1 MLITDWIYPFM
12 NSDKLYTIVSI
23 TAQHGVTLRIPKF
36 TYMSR
41 LSLHV
46 CSSKYK
52 ISVIVIAQAY

>member
-1 MLITDWIYPFM
+1 M